1 MTKTKTILYWV
12 FTLWAS
18 LGLVATGIQQVFNT
32 KGDINFITHLGY
44 PNYSLTLI
52 GIWKFLAV
60 VALLMPGFPRVKEWT
75 YAGLFF
81 LMTGAI
87 FSHLAMG
94 DAFKDVF
101 PSLLESAILFVS
113 WYFRPADRRLALAH
127 P

>member
-1 MTKTKTILYWV
+1 MRKSKKIIYWI

-44 PNYSLTLI
+44 PQYSLTLI

-60 VALLMPGFPRVKEWT
+60 IGLLAPGFARVKEWT

-81 LMTGAI
+81 LITGAI

-94 DAFKDVF
+94 DGFKDTY
-101 PSLLESAILFVS
+101 PSLLLSAILFVS

-127 P
+127 S